1 MNKYLIV
8 ASDERSYL
16 DLKNVVLELKNR
28 NLPYFFLYNN
38 LPNKLSPQSSL
49 EYFKYDTNITPS
61 GNIYPS
67 QTLGFELPFYPTV
80 LLITCE
86 NWEPEKSILLE
97 FKQQGCFIG
106 CVENSSWL
114 HNNIKT
120 KLELTSRK
128 AFPSNCIDV
137 FFDHSKWCLETKK
150 EAGWWDQKSII
161 TGNPRFDNFKLDS
174 TTEDIIIVYGSMEI
188 EHHSKILNIYNNLL
202 KKYPKWGIFYKPHP
216 NEFVDFKDDL
226 NKISN
231 LIKSNDEFFPIV
243 KKSKHNIGIFQAVMY
258 IPLMLNKN
266 IVAFKHSSIGINNE
280 LDLENFKEGSHEL
293 SFWKRILPQ
302 HFTNFKEFKEFISMG
317 FIDKTKIRNN
327 KLEKKIKENL
337 VFYDKE
343 HTFMGTKSNNKTLL
357 TYYDDFN
364 DNNASRRIV
373 NYIENKNE
381 KN

>member
-1 MNKYLIV
+1 
-8 ASDERSYL
+8 
-16 DLKNVVLELKNR
+16 
-28 NLPYFFLYNN
+28 
-38 LPNKLSPQSSL
+38 
-49 EYFKYDTNITPS
+49 
-61 GNIYPS
+61 
-67 QTLGFELPFYPTV
+67 
-80 LLITCE
+80 
-86 NWEPEKSILLE
+86 
-97 FKQQGCFIG
+97 
-106 CVENSSWL
+106 
-114 HNNIKT
+114 
-120 KLELTSRK
+120 
-128 AFPSNCIDV
+128 
-137 FFDHSKWCLETKK
+137 
-150 EAGWWDQKSII
+150 
-161 TGNPRFDNFKLDS
+161 
-174 TTEDIIIVYGSMEI
+174 MEI

-327 KLEKKIKENL
+327 KLEKKI
-337 VFYDKE
+337 
-343 HTFMGTKSNNKTLL
+343 MGTKSNNKTLL

-364 DNNASRRIV
+364 DNNASRRII